1 MKSIKQQ
8 YYIVFIKNKQDI
20 FNINQNQNSKKI
32 KRNKY
37 KSKTYKKKSKVNNP
51 NKRRNSKKFYTFK
64 NRDKSNSINSKTELK
79 KIKSIVSSHHIM
91 NGKSSIFAY
100 NKNNKNKVKEKL
112 IMMKYQNCELN
123 YLDFKK
129 ALKYDHRTFGQYYC
143 SLLQIK
149 NLFLFSF
156 YPIGDYNIKII
167 KIFLFFLFFDIYFAI
182 NTLFFNEST
191 IHQIYKDKGEYN
203 LKYFLPQ
210 IIYSFI
216 ISYFISSIIKFV
228 SLSERNL
235 LQLKYYTNSI
245 NFSDKSN
252 KTKKF
257 LILKYILFF
266 ILSLLFLILFWY
278 YLSSFCAVYKNSQI
292 YVIKNTLI
300 SFTISLVIPFI
311 FILFPSLLRI
321 FSLKN
326 NGNKCFYQLSKIIQY
341 L

>member
-1 MKSIKQQ
+1 
-8 YYIVFIKNKQDI
+8 
-20 FNINQNQNSKKI
+20 
-32 KRNKY
+32 
-37 KSKTYKKKSKVNNP
+37 
-51 NKRRNSKKFYTFK
+51 
-64 NRDKSNSINSKTELK
+64 
-79 KIKSIVSSHHIM
+79 M

-210 IIYSFI
+210 IVYSFI
-216 ISYFISSIIKFV
+216 ISYIISSVIKFF

-235 LQLKYYTNSI
+235 LQLKYEEKQK
-245 NFSDKSN
+245 NFSDKAN
-252 KTKKF
+252 KVKKF
-257 LILKYILFF
+257 LILKYIIFF
-266 ILSLLFLILFWY
+266 IFSFLFLIIFWY
-278 YLSSFCAVYKNSQI
+278 YLSSFCAVYKNSQV
-292 YVIKNTLI
+292 YLIKNTAI
-300 SFTISLVIPFI
+300 SFTMSLVFTIFFI
-311 FILFPSLLRI
+311 IFPCFLRI
-321 FSLKN
+321 SSLKN
-326 NGNKCFYQLSKIIQY
+326 NGNKCFFQTSRILQY
-341 L
+341 F